1 MTLNQT
7 NALITPIHTTVKK
20 VDITISQPKV
30 CCVSDIH
37 VGVHQNSSLWH
48 DTTLTWGEWLR
59 DELYKNNIND
69 IIISGDLFH
78 YRDEI
83 AVNTIHIVNELLKLW
98 KKFNIIILAGNH
110 DSFYK
115 DRVDVNSLSI
125 LNGWSNITV
134 IDKPTIMRCFNRD
147 IMFCPWGTS
156 DKELQSCDIMFGH
169 FEITSFKMNHFK
181 TCTEGISS
189 KQLLKYCDQV
199 ITGHFHHRDEREY
212 DEGNILYLGNPFQ
225 MDFGDAGTDKGYYI
239 LDIPEKKY
247 QFTQNNISPKHHKIK
262 LSELANTGRITSKYK
277 NKIKNNIVRLY
288 IDLHIMSD
296 EIEFI
301 LKELFNHD
309 PKILTVEHT
318 INFDNFGLD
327 ENVEC
332 DLSGVDIPTAIE
344 EFISMLD
351 IENSKEV
358 LQYTLDLYKTSK

>member
-1 MTLNQT
+1 MW
-7 NALITPIHTTVKK
+7 H
-20 VDITISQPKV
+20 DIT
-30 CCVSDIH
+30 
-37 VGVHQNSSLWH
+37 LE
-48 DTTLTWGEWLR
+48 WGDWLCG
-59 DELYKNNIND
+59 ELKKKNIND

-83 AVNTIHIVNELLKLW
+83 AVNTIHVVNELLKKW
-98 KKFNIIILAGNH
+98 KDFNIVILAGNH

-134 IDKPTIMRCFNRD
+134 IDKPAITRSFNRD

-156 DKELQSCDIMFGH
+156 DKELTSCDIIFGH

-199 ITGHFHHRDEREY
+199 ITGHFHHRDERIY

-225 MDFGDAGTDKGYYI
+225 MDFGDAGTTKGYYI
-239 LDIPEKKY
+239 LDIPECKY
-247 QFTQNNISPKHHKIK
+247 EFIENKVSPKHHKIK
-262 LSELANTGRITSKYK
+262 LSELANTGKITPKFK
-277 NKIKNNIVRLY
+277 NMIKNNIIRLS

-301 LKELFNHD
+301 LKELFNYK
-309 PKILTVEHT
+309 PILMNVEHT
-318 INFDNFGLD
+318 INFDNFGID
-327 ENVEC
+327 DKSEC

-344 EFISMLD
+344 EFISLLD
-351 IENSKEV
+351 IDNTNDV
-358 LQYTLDLYKTSK
+358 LQYTLDLYRTSK